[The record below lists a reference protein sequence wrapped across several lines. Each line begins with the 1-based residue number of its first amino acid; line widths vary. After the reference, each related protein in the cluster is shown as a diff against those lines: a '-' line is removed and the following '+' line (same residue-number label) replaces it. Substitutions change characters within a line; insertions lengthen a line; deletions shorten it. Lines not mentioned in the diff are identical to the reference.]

1 MVGKQERSE
10 RTRAALVAA
19 ARELF
24 AERGYAATPT
34 EEVVRRA
41 EVTRGALYH
50 HFRDKAALFEAVYEQ
65 IEEELVARVA
75 AGIAGTTDPFELLHR
90 GADVFLDACLD
101 ADVQRV
107 VLVEGPTVL
116 GWQRFREIDQRY
128 ALGLVTAALR
138 AAMDAGAIRN
148 GPVEPLAHVFL
159 GGLVEG
165 GMLLATARQ
174 PRKAR
179 REIGEAVGMLI
190 DGLRRE

>member
-10 RTRAALVAA
+10 RTRAALIGA

-24 AERGYAATPT
+24 AERGFAATAT

-41 EVTRGALYH
+41 AVTRGALYH

-65 IEEELVARVA
+65 IEEELVGRVVAGFEDVQEPVA
-75 AGIAGTTDPFELLHR
+75 ALKR

-101 ADVQRV
+101 AGIQRV

-128 ALGLVTAALR
+128 SLGLVTAALQS
-138 AAMDAGAIRN
+138 AMDAGAIRTA
-148 GPVEPLAHVFL
+148 PVEPLAHL
-159 GGLVEG
+159 MLAALVEG
-165 GMLLATARQ
+165 GMVLASSAE

-179 REIGEAVGMLI
+179 EQVGEAIGMLI
-190 DGLRRE
+190 DGLKA